1 MFGRRDKIQIKTPAQ
16 FDMMRKA
23 GLVVAEMLQRI
34 SVEAAP
40 GVSTLDLDRIAREV
54 LKANNA
60 TSNFLGYYGFPAVIC
75 ASVNSEVV
83 HGIPNDRKLQDGD
96 LLSIDAGAIID
107 GWHGDAAITL
117 EIGTPIPTH
126 TELSSVTNDSLWA
139 GLATAQVGNKL
150 TDISN
155 RIEQT
160 ILGRGNYGILEEFV
174 GHGIGTEMHM
184 DPSVPNFGPAGRG
197 PTLKAGMA
205 LAIEP
210 MVTLGSRFV
219 STMDDEWT
227 VVTDDGSYA
236 SHWEH
241 TVAITDH
248 GPWVLTAFDG
258 GAEYFAAHGIE
269 SPAAAKA

>member
-16 FDMMRKA
+16 FDVMRKA

-34 SVEAAP
+34 SGEAVP

-54 LKANNA
+54 LKANGA

-96 LLSIDAGAIID
+96 LLSIDAGAIIN
-107 GWHGDAAITL
+107 GWHGDAAITI
-117 EIGTPIPTH
+117 EVGTPIASQ
-126 TELSSVTNDSLWA
+126 TELSNVTNEALWA
-139 GLATAQVGNKL
+139 GLATAQAGNRL

-155 RIEQT
+155 IIERT
-160 ILGRGNYGILEEFV
+160 ILARGNYGILEEFA

-184 DPSVPNFGPAGRG
+184 DPSVPNFGPAGKG
-197 PTLKAGMA
+197 PELKVGMA

-227 VVTDDGSYA
+227 VVTDDGSMA

-241 TVAITDH
+241 TVAITTD

-258 GAEYFAAHGIE
+258 GAEYFAAHGIA
-269 SPAAAKA
+269 SPAAQKG

>member
-1 MFGRRDKIQIKTPAQ
+1 MFGRREKIQIKTPAQ
-16 FDMMRKA
+16 FDVMRRA

-34 SVEAAP
+34 SAEAVP
-40 GVSTLDLDRIAREV
+40 GVTTLDLDRIAREV
-54 LKANNA
+54 LKTNGA

-107 GWHGDAAITL
+107 GWHGDAAITI
-117 EIGTPIPTH
+117 EVGAPIAAQ
-126 TELSSVTNDSLWA
+126 TELSNVTNDALWA
-139 GLATAQVGNKL
+139 GLATAQAGKRL

-155 RIEQT
+155 TIEQT
-160 ILGRGNYGILEEFV
+160 ILARGNYGILEEFV

-184 DPSVPNFGPAGRG
+184 DPSVPNFGPAGKG
-197 PTLKAGMA
+197 PELKVGMA

-210 MVTLGSRFV
+210 MVTMGSRFV

-227 VVTDDGSYA
+227 VVTDDGSMA

-241 TVAITDH
+241 TVAITSD

-258 GAEYFAAHGIE
+258 GAEYFAAHGIS
-269 SPAAAKA
+269 SPAAQKG

>member
-23 GLVVAEMLQRI
+23 GLVVAEMHARI
-34 SVEAAP
+34 MQEAAP
-40 GVSTLDLDRIAREV
+40 GVTTLELDRIAREV

-83 HGIPNDRKLQDGD
+83 HGIPNDRKLEDGD

-107 GWHGDAAITL
+107 GWHGDAAITI
-117 EIGTPIPTH
+117 EIGKPIPAH
-126 TELSSVTNDSLWA
+126 TTLSDVTRDSLWV
-139 GLATAQVGNKL
+139 GLATAQAGNHL

-155 RIEQT
+155 AVETEIRS
-160 ILGRGNYGILEEFV
+160 RGNYGILEEFV

-184 DPSVPNFGPAGRG
+184 DPSVPNFGPAGKG
-197 PTLKAGMA
+197 PILKAGMA

-210 MVTLGSRFV
+210 MVTLGDRYV

-227 VVTDDGSYA
+227 VVTDDGSFA

-241 TVAITDH
+241 TVAITAD

-258 GAEYFAAHGIE
+258 GAEYFAAQGIP
-269 SPAAAKA
+269 SPAAAKG